1 MLIIGLKKV
10 FNIRVT
16 EIENKI
22 LHDSDFV
29 KIANFQP
36 DEMIEIALNV
46 ISFFSRLQF
55 SWCKK
60 YS

>member
-10 FNIRVT
+10 FNVRVT

-46 ISFFSRLQF
+46 ISFFSHF
-55 SWCKK
+55 CSHF
-60 YS
+60 